1 MENKQTYHIP
11 PSYRE
16 RSELRRRIDICRKD
30 WAVQPPLSVADLSC
44 FADRLIGEYALDAGI
59 KEWLMVE
66 IHNRVWCETVASIPF
81 DRRLLLLPKCLSHSA
96 KCQAEIDELGL
107 LCHRCGQCRI
117 PDLQE
122 TAERLGMMSLVA
134 EGFTSVVELIRNR
147 VVDAVIGVS
156 CLDSL
161 EKAFPLLISH
171 AVPGLAIP
179 LNTSGCKDTQ
189 VDNEYVVEMM
199 SMHTGKEVYLLDY
212 EALRAD
218 LQQWFSRENL
228 SRHLSPATN
237 QTSEIALEWMSGDG
251 KRWRPYLLAAVYLA
265 LTGKSEVPEEVQR
278 AAIAV
283 ECFHKASLVHDDI
296 QDNDRERYGKPTVNA
311 QYGVPIAINIGDVL
325 LGEGYRLL
333 ARCGSAELVAAAADA
348 HIALCKGQGMEL
360 GWSASPGALSMD
372 FVLGIFCDKTVPAF
386 EVSLLL
392 GLICAGGDEALRT
405 TFHAY
410 ARALGIAYQL
420 LDDVEDFQDD
430 RLTNLSTVGQH
441 IPSTVG
447 QHIPSTVG
455 QHVPSASGQV
465 IPPTGGQAIPPMQSN
480 DRPLALRPSAVL
492 AVLCEQHPEPAFIDA
507 LLQEEDLKAFL
518 YLPENRPHLQQALD
532 EVKKMA
538 ETYHQQALSFLREI
552 TNVELKRLLFRVTER
567 ILH

>member
-1 MENKQTYHIP
+1 MENKQTYRIP

-16 RSELRRRIDICRKD
+16 RTELRRQIDLCRKE
-30 WAVQPPLSVADLSC
+30 WAVQPPLSVADLGY
-44 FADRLIGEYALDAGI
+44 FAERFMSEYALDSGI

-107 LCHRCGQCRI
+107 LCHRCGHCRI

-122 TAERLGMMSLVA
+122 HAERLGMMSLVA
-134 EGFTSVVELIRNR
+134 EGFTSVVELMRNR

-189 VDNEYVVEMM
+189 VDGEYVMEMM
-199 SMHTGKEVYLLDY
+199 SMYTGKEVYLLDY

-218 LQQWFSRENL
+218 LRQWFSAENL
-228 SRHLSPATN
+228 ARHLS
-237 QTSEIALEWMSGDG
+237 SEKDPTAAIALEWMSGEG

-265 LTGKSEVPEEVQR
+265 LTGKTEIPEEVQR

-333 ARCGSAELVAAAADA
+333 ARCGSAELVAVASEA

-360 GWSASPGALSMD
+360 GWSASSRALSMR
-372 FVLGIFCDKTVPAF
+372 FVLDIFCNKTVPAF

-392 GLICAGGDEALRT
+392 GLICAGGDDGLRE

-420 LDDVEDFQDD
+420 LDDVDDFQDE
-430 RLTNLSTVGQH
+430 
-441 IPSTVG
+441 
-447 QHIPSTVG
+447 
-455 QHVPSASGQV
+455 
-465 IPPTGGQAIPPMQSN
+465 
-480 DRPLALRPSAVL
+480 RPVALRPSAVL
-492 AVLCEQHPEPAFIDA
+492 AVLCEQHPEPAFVDA
-507 LLQEEDLKAFL
+507 LLHSEGLKGFL
-518 YLPENRPHLQQALD
+518 SLPENRPLLQLALA
-532 EVKKMA
+532 EVREMA
-538 ETYHQQALSFLREI
+538 ESYHQQALSFLREI
-552 TNVELKRLLFRVTER
+552 SNVELKRLLFRVTER